1 MKILFVTRS
10 TLFTVRGGDTVQI
23 IETAAHLRELGVAVD
38 IKNSAEISEYSG
50 YDLIHFFNI
59 IRPADI
65 IPHIRKSKLPFVVST
80 IFVEYSEF
88 DKQFRQGVSGF
99 LFKLLHSDAVEYLKN
114 IIRSLLTGNEKIPL
128 QYIIYGHKKTLKEI
142 ASKASLLLP
151 NSESEYNRLKLQYG
165 IHAPYMVIP
174 NGIRPDLFTGN
185 VSPFEKDESLV
196 LCAARIE
203 GVKNQLHLI
212 KALNNTKFKLLL
224 IGNPAPNQMSYYNHC
239 RKVAAGNIKFIQ
251 QLHQDELLAYYKKAK
266 VHVLPSLFETTGLS
280 SLEAAVMGCNVVI
293 SNRGD
298 VKEYFKDFAFYCDPV
313 STQSILQAIE
323 NAAAA
328 PVNPLLTAHIQSNF
342 TWQKAAEQT
351 LIAYKKVLAAK
362 NFQ

>member
-23 IETAAHLRELGVAVD
+23 LETAAHLREVGIEVD
-38 IKNSAEISEYSG
+38 IKTSSEITEYNG

-65 IPHIRKSKLPFVVST
+65 IQHIRKSKLPFVVST
-80 IFVEYSEF
+80 IFVDYSEY
-88 DKQFRQGVSGF
+88 DKEFRKGVSGF
-99 LFKLLHSDAVEYLKN
+99 VFKLLHSDAVEYLKN
-114 IIRSLLTGNEKIPL
+114 IFRSLLTSNEKIPL
-128 QYIIYGHKKTLKEI
+128 RYILYGHKKTLKEI
-142 ASKASLLLP
+142 AYKASLLLP

-165 IHAPYMVIP
+165 INSPYMVIP

-185 VSPFEKDESLV
+185 VNPIEKDEHLV

-212 KALNNTKFKLLL
+212 KALNNTRFKLLL
-224 IGNPAPNQMSYYNHC
+224 IGNPAPHQMSYYKQC
-239 RKVAAGNIKFIQ
+239 RELAASNIEFIPQLPQ
-251 QLHQDELLAYYKKAK
+251 QELVAYYKKAK

-280 SLEAAVMGCNVVI
+280 SLEAAVMGCNIVI

-298 VKEYFKDFAFYCDPV
+298 VKDYFKDFAFYCDPV
-313 STQSILQAIE
+313 STHSILQTIE

-328 PVNPLLTAHIQSNF
+328 PVDPLLKAHIQSNF
-342 TWQKAAEQT
+342 TWQKAAAQT

-362 NFQ
+362 NR

>member
-10 TLFTVRGGDTVQI
+10 TLLTVRGGDTIQI
-23 IETAAHLRELGVAVD
+23 IETAAHLRKMGVDVD
-38 IKNSAEISEYSG
+38 IKNTAEITEYSG

-80 IFVEYSEF
+80 IFVDYSEF
-88 DKQFRQGVSGF
+88 DKYFRQGASGF
-99 LFKLLHSDAVEYLKN
+99 LFKLLRSDAVEYLKN
-114 IIRSLLTGNEKIPL
+114 IFRSLLTSNEKIPL
-128 QYIIYGHKKTLKEI
+128 RYIIYGHKRSLKEI

-174 NGIRPDLFTGN
+174 NGIRPDLFIGN
-185 VSPFEKDESLV
+185 VSPFDKDEKLV

-203 GVKNQLHLI
+203 GVKNQFHLI
-212 KALNNTKFKLLL
+212 KALNNTKFKLVL
-224 IGNPAPNQMSYYNHC
+224 IGNPAPNQMNYYNQC
-239 RKVAAGNIKFIQ
+239 RKMAAGNIEFI
-251 QLHQDELLAYYKKAK
+251 HELPQHELVAYYKKAK

-280 SLEAAVMGCNVVI
+280 SLEAGVMGCNIVI
-293 SNRGD
+293 SKRGD

-313 STQSILQAIE
+313 SSQSILQAIE
-323 NAAAA
+323 NAASA
-328 PVNPLLTAHIQSNF
+328 PVNPLLAAYIQSNF

-362 NFQ
+362 NR